1 MSKYLNFGIVKNL
14 KVWIKLSAGFGLI
27 LILTVAVGYVGWSGL
42 DNTAKIVEKADGA
55 NRLIKQSLNAR
66 LEQKNFMAEKDDTY
80 AEKVAAVIGEIDE
93 AAVALKAIMKDA
105 RDQADVEEAR
115 QAAAAYHQSFQN
127 WVSMSKQQDL
137 QYKNMLTKANEAIAQ
152 SEALRSDQ
160 KSQFDQVQTDGAA
173 SVADKL
179 AKADSANRLIKQA
192 SNARLAQ
199 KNYMAELDQ
208 KYADEEDKC
217 VRDMVGLCDELIAS
231 MKQQVNKDQVNA
243 AKAAGQA
250 YDKNFKTWVELAQQK
265 TNLDAQ
271 MDKNAATFMNEV
283 VKLADDQKTRLEQE
297 IKEGEKSPQQL
308 AERVWKSKTADAVR
322 IRAADCRQHQRDYK
336 IKSDTRYADQLDQAV
351 ADIERDTQQLV
362 KRFDQQVNKQQ
373 AETVA
378 QAARQYQ
385 ARFREWVACGDQQR
399 AAYEK
404 LVQDAQSFVTNCE
417 ALRADQKKQLAA
429 IQQETAEITA
439 DKLWK
444 ADSAGQILELLA
456 DARIAQ
462 KNFMAE
468 KDPKFAQS
476 FETDVKSILSLC
488 DKLANAMKQPKNRQ
502 QVAGAKAGIE
512 AYAASFR
519 EWGNLQT
526 KMDSEYANLV
536 GKANQFAKLCDT
548 LRTGQKEKM
557 EATVSRSGN
566 MLLAGVVVALALG
579 VFVSLVITR
588 LIVGPVR
595 KCVESVIA
603 LSNQDFSKKADVDS
617 KDELGRMALAIN
629 TSIDNT
635 KQALDDIQEAAERE
649 KQAQAKQAEEDRQ
662 RAEAQRKEAEEN
674 DRKVRHILEVAG
686 RVAERDYSQDVEVTG
701 EDALGQLGDGLRDF
715 FRNKQK
721 LEEEA
726 DDAARIE
733 KEQAETLRRK
743 VDHLLEVVGAA
754 ADGDLTRVVTVEGDE
769 PVDELAAGIKRMLED
784 LANVIGQ
791 VTESAAQF
799 NEGSRVI
806 AESSQSLA
814 AGAQSQSSSVEQI
827 SAAIEE
833 LSRSV
838 EGVKEN
844 SREADKVSRETSSLA
859 EQGGLAV
866 RKSSEAMEQ
875 IRSSSEQI
883 AEIIQVISE
892 IASQTNLLA
901 LNAAIEAARAGEH
914 GMGFAVVADEVR
926 KLAERSNQ
934 AAGEI
939 TSLIKESSSRVEE
952 GSQLSRDTEESLR
965 QIIEGVQTT
974 ASKIGEI
981 AEATVQ
987 QAANAEEVAKAI
999 QGVSQVTEQS
1009 AAGSEEMASSS
1020 EQLGAQASALR
1031 DLVADSGPTT
1041 PEFKRTWPQRASQ
1054 ADRSFL

>member
-1 MSKYLNFGIVKNL
+1 MSKYLNFGILKNL

-27 LILTVAVGYVGWSGL
+27 LALTVAVGYVGWSGL
-42 DNTAKIVEKADGA
+42 DDTAKIVEKADGA

-66 LEQKNFMAEKDDTY
+66 LEQKNFMAEKDDAF

-93 AAVALKAIMKDA
+93 AALALKKTMQGA

-160 KSQFDQVQTDGAA
+160 KSQLDKAQADGAA
-173 SVADKL
+173 FVTDKL

-199 KNYMAELDQ
+199 KNYMAELEQ
-208 KYADEEDKC
+208 KYADEEDKS
-217 VRDMVGLCDELIAS
+217 VRDIVSLCDELIAT

-243 AKAAGQA
+243 AKAAGLA

-265 TNLDAQ
+265 NDLDAQ

-283 VKLADDQKTRLEQE
+283 VKLSEDQKAKLEEE
-297 IKEGEKSPQQL
+297 IKEDEKGPQQL
-308 AERVWKSKTADAVR
+308 AERAWKSKTADAVR
-322 IRAADCRQHQRDYK
+322 IRAADCRQFQRDYK
-336 IKSDTRYADQLDQAV
+336 IKGDARFAEQMDQAV
-351 ADIERDTQQLV
+351 ADIERDAQQLV
-362 KRFDQQVNKQQ
+362 KRFDQPVNKQQ
-373 AETVA
+373 AEAVTR
-378 QAARQYQ
+378 AARQYQ
-385 ARFREWVACGDQQR
+385 ARFREWLACDDQQQ

-404 LVQDAQSFVTNCE
+404 LVRDAQEFVTNCE
-417 ALRADQKKQLAA
+417 TLRADQKKQLAA
-429 IQQETAEITA
+429 AQQETKELTT

-456 DARIAQ
+456 NARIAQ

-468 KDPKFAQS
+468 KDPKFAES
-476 FETDVKSILSLC
+476 FESDVKSILTLC
-488 DKLANAMKQPKNRQ
+488 DKLTTAMKQPKNRE
-502 QVAGAKAGIE
+502 QVAAAKAGVE

-519 EWGNLQT
+519 EWGALQT
-526 KMDSEYANLV
+526 KMNKENADLV
-536 GKANQFAKLCDT
+536 QAADQFAEMCDT
-548 LRTGQKEKM
+548 LRAGQKEKM

-566 MLLAGVVVALALG
+566 MLLVGVAVALVLG
-579 VFVSLVITR
+579 AFVSLIITR

-635 KQALDDIQEAAERE
+635 KQAFDDIQEAAERE

-686 RVAERDYSQDVEVTG
+686 QVANRDYSQEVEVTG

-715 FRNKQK
+715 FHNKQK

-726 DDAARIE
+726 DEAARIE

-754 ADGDLTRVVTVEGDE
+754 AEGDLTRVVTVEGDE
-769 PVDELAAGIKRMLED
+769 PVDELAAGIKKMLED
-784 LANVIGQ
+784 LAGVIGQ

-814 AGAQSQSSSVEQI
+814 SGAQSQSSSVEEI

-875 IRSSSEQI
+875 IRNSSEQI

-981 AEATVQ
+981 AAATVQ
-987 QAANAEEVAKAI
+987 QASNAEEVAKAI

-1020 EQLGAQASALR
+1020 EELGAQATALR
-1031 DLVADSGPTT
+1031 DLVAR
-1041 PEFKRTWPQRASQ
+1041 FRTDESRDQMNMAGTGIPS
-1054 ADRSFL
+1054 